1 MSFLSKG
8 RVWLYGKLVR
18 FYAWKYRALYGM
30 DIGEGTV
37 ISRRA
42 QLDRGINPK
51 GIHIG
56 SYTRLTGGVLLLAHD
71 ACRKLKTDTY
81 IGSNCFIG
89 ARSIILPGVK
99 IGNEVVIGSGSVVTK
114 DIPSNCI
121 AAGNPAKVIREN
133 IVCGKYGVIDNYRN
147 EKA

>member
-56 SYTRLTGGVLLLAHD
+56 SYTRVTGG
-71 ACRKLKTDTY
+71 
-81 IGSNCFIG
+81 
-89 ARSIILPGVK
+89 
-99 IGNEVVIGSGSVVTK
+99 
-114 DIPSNCI
+114 
-121 AAGNPAKVIREN
+121 
-133 IVCGKYGVIDNYRN
+133 NYTCS
-147 EKA
+147 